1 MGSASMTHWTIP
13 EKKLK
18 KELENK
24 KHQILK
30 NGKANRQDKRKKKAN
45 KMPL

>member
-1 MGSASMTHWTIP
+1 MGSAPATHWTIP

-24 KHQILK
+24 KTPNPRKQK
-30 NGKANRQDKRKKKAN
+30 NKSIRQMKKEGE
-45 KMPL
+45 

>member
-1 MGSASMTHWTIP
+1 MIP

-24 KHQILK
+24 KPQIPENKK
-30 NGKANRQDKRKKKAN
+30 NKSIRQTKKKAN